1 VEPLNH
7 NGRFRAL
14 LSLVPQRWLT
24 SHFASSVI
32 PNTLKR
38 QIYHRR
44 VLFASMNNEEE
55 KQVQE
60 ECVEQGFGVEE
71 ALRCGD
77 WELLRTLS
85 LKPGGFGKERSS
97 VWSFLVQANTA
108 RTDEDNFE
116 EPLHP
121 TLRRR
126 KQSVST
132 VHEQSD
138 SDPDVVHPDEHQIKL
153 DTDRSFVLYP
163 VQRNNGT
170 VLSYNRTSTPSLR
183 RYFTNIPG

>member
-1 VEPLNH
+1 
-7 NGRFRAL
+7 
-14 LSLVPQRWLT
+14 
-24 SHFASSVI
+24 
-32 PNTLKR
+32 
-38 QIYHRR
+38 
-44 VLFASMNNEEE
+44 MNNEEE

-60 ECVEQGFGVEE
+60 ESVEQGFGVEE

-85 LKPGGFGKERSS
+85 LKPGGFGSERSPVWCVSS
-97 VWSFLVQANTA
+97 VYSLSAVVQSSVHSRSFLVQANTA
-108 RTDEDNFE
+108 RTDEDDFE

-132 VHEQSD
+132 GHKQGD
-138 SDPDVVHPDEHQIKL
+138 SDPDGVHPDEHQIKL

-163 VQRNNGT
+163 VC
-170 VLSYNRTSTPSLR
+170 VS
-183 RYFTNIPG
+183 